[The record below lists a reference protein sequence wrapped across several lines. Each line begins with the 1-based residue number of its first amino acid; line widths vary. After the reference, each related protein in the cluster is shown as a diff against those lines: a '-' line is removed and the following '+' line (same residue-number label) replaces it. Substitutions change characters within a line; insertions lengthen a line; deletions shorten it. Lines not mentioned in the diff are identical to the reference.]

1 MYYLIQ
7 KKVLRK
13 RYNLRAKMLKKSER
27 KFRKRNTFDN
37 DDSFQRK
44 YILPRFLMDEIND
57 TCCVFGTIL
66 SV

>member
-1 MYYLIQ
+1 
-7 KKVLRK
+7 
-13 RYNLRAKMLKKSER
+13 MLKKSER

-37 DDSFQRK
+37 DDLFQRK
-44 YILPRFLMDEIND
+44 YILPRFLMDKIND

>member
-44 YILPRFLMDEIND
+44 YILP
-57 TCCVFGTIL
+57 
-66 SV
+66 